1 MRFGVIR
8 LVHPLDAPCQLLDE
22 LHRRAMG
29 SGELARHH
37 LFEGIG
43 GPNAFREIQT
53 RFERTG
59 IERELDA
66 VAACVRR
73 GLNPYLHRR
82 GLRAATRPPAT
93 AIMVP
98 STGRVA
104 S

>member
-73 GLNPYLHRR
+73 DVVWLVDRVLEVP
-82 GLRAATRPPAT
+82 RAESISASSRTAGSNSPPA
-93 AIMVP
+93 
-98 STGRVA
+98 
-104 S
+104 